1 MGEDRN
7 PVVQFVG
14 RAWDQVKSPLYRNAF
29 FIMLTSVIGNGL
41 GFFFWI
47 IVGRLYQGKVQDPG
61 AAVALFQAIAFLGTI
76 GNVGLGIGLIRFLP
90 ETEDKVSLINAS
102 LTVSGIASFVL
113 SIGFLLTLPLLLPV
127 FSFVYAD
134 ESPLRVLLYVLT
146 IIACTI
152 AIGMAPTIDDAAI
165 AMRRAD
171 LSTWRNT
178 LFALLKIPLV
188 LIVFFLLLA
197 GRAGVFLSIALS
209 FGLSVAVTGFVLLPR
224 AVPGYRPALE
234 WRLSIIRPVLRFAL
248 GNYAA
253 TAIGSA
259 AATLPAVMILAALGP
274 SQGPS
279 NAFYFYVALVVASLL
294 YIIPGA
300 TFTSFYAEAS
310 QKNADHRKDER
321 RAIGLSLLLL
331 IPGIAVMIL
340 FSETML
346 RLFGDPEIATQAV
359 TPLRILTFASIP
371 VFLNGILG
379 TRVRVRKRTLPLIV
393 AAAIVTIITLGLG
406 WVLLS
411 NPDLGIDGLAYA
423 YVFGQAA
430 ATPYLYWEARD
441 AYDAIPTEPV
451 FGQPLE

>member
-29 FIMLTSVIGNGL
+29 FIMLTSVLGNGL
-41 GFFFWI
+41 GFFFWVV
-47 IVGRLYQGKVQDPG
+47 VGQLYQARSQEPG
-61 AAVALFQAIAFLGTI
+61 AAVALFQAVAFLGTI
-76 GNVGLGIGLIRFLP
+76 GNLGLGIGIIRFLP
-90 ETEDKVSLINAS
+90 ETEDKASLINAS
-102 LTVSGIASFVL
+102 LTISGLVSFVL
-113 SIGFLLTLPLLLPV
+113 SLGFLLALPV
-127 FSFVYAD
+127 FLPGLAFVLED
-134 ESPLRVLLYVLT
+134 QSLWRVLLYVLT

-178 LFALLKIPLV
+178 LFALLKIPLM
-188 LIVFFLLLA
+188 LLVFFLVLA

-209 FGLSVAVTGFVLLPR
+209 FGLSVAISGFVLLPR
-224 AVPGYRPALE
+224 AVPGYRPRPE
-234 WRLSIIRPVLRFAL
+234 WRLSTIRSVLRFAI

-253 TAIGSA
+253 TVIGSA
-259 AATLPAVMILAALGP
+259 AATLPAVMIIATLGP
-274 SQGPS
+274 L

-321 RAIGLSLLLL
+321 RAILLSLGLL
-331 IPGIAVMIL
+331 IPGIAVMVL

-346 RLFGDPEIATQAV
+346 RLFGDPNIAAEAV

-379 TRVRVRKRTLPLIV
+379 TRVRVRKRTLPLII
-393 AAAIVTIITLGLG
+393 ASTIITVFTLGLG
-406 WVLLS
+406 WVLLQ

-423 YVFGQAA
+423 YVLGQAA
-430 ATPYLYWEARD
+430 ATPYLYREARD

-451 FGQPLE
+451 FGPPLE

>member
-29 FIMLTSVIGNGL
+29 FIMLTSVVGNGL
-41 GFFFWI
+41 GFFFWVV
-47 IVGRLYQGKVQDPG
+47 VGRTYASNDAG
-61 AAVALFQAIAFLGTI
+61 AAVGLFQTVAFLGTV
-76 GNVGLGIGLIRFLP
+76 GNLGLGIGLIRFLP
-90 ETEDKVSLINAS
+90 ETEDKASLINAS
-102 LTVSGIASFVL
+102 LTVTGVASLLL
-113 SIGFLLTLPLLLPV
+113 SLGFLLALPIFLPGLA
-127 FSFVYAD
+127 FVLED
-134 ESPLRVLLYVLT
+134 PSPWRVLLYVLT

-165 AMRRAD
+165 AVRRAD

-188 LIVFFLLLA
+188 LLVVVVLA

-209 FGLSVAVTGFVLLPR
+209 FGLSVAITGFVFLPR
-224 AVPGYRPALE
+224 AVPGYRPRPE
-234 WRLSIIRPVLRFAL
+234 WRLSTIRPILRFAL

-253 TAIGSA
+253 TVIGSA
-259 AATLPAVMILAALGP
+259 AATLPAAMIIAALGQ

-321 RAIGLSLLLL
+321 RAILLSVGLL
-331 IPGIAVMIL
+331 IPGIAVMVL

-346 RLFGDPEIATQAV
+346 RLFGDPNIAEEAV

-393 AAAIVTIITLGLG
+393 AATIITSFTLGLG
-406 WVLLS
+406 WVLLQ

-423 YVFGQAA
+423 YVLGQAA
-430 ATPYLYWEARD
+430 ATPYLYREARD

-451 FGQPLE
+451 FGPPLE